1 MVHVR
6 YEEMVR
12 APEHDLERVCA
23 FLGVP
28 FEPAMVEY
36 GSQPPSSAPSSR
48 GLGDPVTVARETRP
62 TTGSVKKWAQELAED
77 PGKLSQAR
85 QILDRLLDEDLEAWG
100 YPRRAIEQELDAM
113 TPAGSRKRRR
123 LSRYALERK
132 LLVVLRR
139 NIHQNAFGRLVRRV
153 RFACDVLLR

>member
-1 MVHVR
+1 
-6 YEEMVR
+6 
-12 APEHDLERVCA
+12 
-23 FLGVP
+23 
-28 FEPAMVEY
+28 
-36 GSQPPSSAPSSR
+36 
-48 GLGDPVTVARETRP
+48 
-62 TTGSVKKWAQELAED
+62 VKKWAQELAED